1 MLCFNQLFVQQLIL
15 KHDRWCLWH
24 CLCWCLLLLMLLM
37 LMLMLMLVFASAG
50 SGRLV
55 LVALLGQPCVPPP
68 QPSLQSSSLSSL
80 SSFSKPSTVQSSI
93 IIKIKNQIYWKKL
106 IFWKICSALCVYYTV
121 CNMHLLSSTVHFVQS
136 TLCSALCA
144 VHFVQCTC
152 TTVVC
157 TVCTCAS
164 HRVKPGLVAANRICR
179 RSMARCT
186 FAYFIRSDY
195 MMIQNTQSDCQLFS
209 VL

>member
-1 MLCFNQLFVQQLIL
+1 M
-15 KHDRWCLWH
+15 
-24 CLCWCLLLLMLLM
+24 
-37 LMLMLMLVFASAG
+37 
-50 SGRLV
+50 
-55 LVALLGQPCVPPP
+55 
-68 QPSLQSSSLSSL
+68 
-80 SSFSKPSTVQSSI
+80 
-93 IIKIKNQIYWKKL
+93 KKL
-106 IFWKICSALCVYYTV
+106 NLLKNLQRPVCVLYSMQCALVKL
-121 CNMHLLSSTVHFVQS
+121 NSP
-136 TLCSALCA
+136 LCA
-144 VHFVQCTC
+144 VHFVQCTF

-209 VL
+209 VLEECQKWAKNVDLSITKDFALKSPTKFRVS